1 MKRLFANNIF
11 TDPEG
16 WADKAVGALWR
27 YRFLQVFTLFGG
39 VALFL
44 LFVLVSKRR
53 DCVDYLGVAVLISA
67 FSIAFPLMY
76 LRALRALY
84 IKTQRFKKGNQSG
97 KGRYLIVP
105 PHTTHH
111 AGPQWAVRRN
121 HRALAG

>member
-1 MKRLFANNIF
+1 VIARAGYASRWSLKMKRLFANNIL

-44 LFVLVSKRR
+44 LFVIVSRR
-53 DCVDYLGVAVLISA
+53 RYYVNYFGVAMLISA
-67 FSIAFPLMY
+67 FCIAFPLMY

-84 IKTQRFKKGNQSG
+84 IKTQRLKGNQQG
-97 KGRYLIVP
+97 GVP
-105 PHTTHH
+105 DAQKAAP
-111 AGPQWAVRRN
+111 R
-121 HRALAG
+121 

>member
-16 WADKAVGALWR
+16 WADKAVGSLWR

-44 LFVLVSKRR
+44 IFVIVSRRRYYYYVNYFGVAMLVS
-53 DCVDYLGVAVLISA
+53 A
-67 FSIAFPLMY
+67 FCIGFPLMY

-84 IKTQRFKKGNQSG
+84 IKTQRFKKGNQQVNQG
-97 KGRYLIVP
+97 DGE
-105 PHTTHH
+105 
-111 AGPQWAVRRN
+111 
-121 HRALAG
+121 